1 MRRTANMQV
10 GELARFCTDP
20 QETESLMKEE
30 INWGLQQNKR
40 TVRMIKL
47 ERLLRCGVGTTK
59 VEKCGERLA
68 KEAKGGRRGIEEE
81 RELVK
86 VVINFVK
93 NI

>member
-20 QETESLMKEE
+20 QEAESLMKEA

-40 TVRMIKL
+40 TVRMIRL

-59 VEKCGERLA
+59 VEKKCGERLRCVA
-68 KEAKGGRRGIEEE
+68 EPIVFLASRGMGVIVGE
-81 RELVK
+81 RV
-86 VVINFVK
+86 
-93 NI
+93 